1 MLKNFYAFLSH
12 KNNTINIS
20 QFQYLSKDASF
31 WDIRLR
37 RYNFEGTILQLCY
50 QQKTF

>member
-1 MLKNFYAFLSH
+1 MLKNFDAFLSH

-31 WDIRLR
+31 WDI
-37 RYNFEGTILQLCY
+37 FEGTILQLCY